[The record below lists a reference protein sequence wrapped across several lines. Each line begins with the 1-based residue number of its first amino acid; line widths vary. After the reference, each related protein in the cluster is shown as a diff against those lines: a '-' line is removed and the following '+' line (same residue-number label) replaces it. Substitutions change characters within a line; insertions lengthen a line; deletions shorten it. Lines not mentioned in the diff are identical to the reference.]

1 MIRLY
6 AIPCVLMSFQQNI
19 TLQHITAEETLP
31 LRSIV
36 LRPGQP
42 IENCRYKEDSLATT
56 FHLGALIDGKIVCNG
71 TFMKD
76 ICPYFTAEE
85 SAYRLRGMA
94 TNPDFRGL
102 QLGSRLLKEAE
113 DILRSRGCK
122 LLWFNARESAL
133 VFYEKSGF
141 VTIGDLFDIALIGP
155 HKVMYKWL

>member
-1 MIRLY
+1 
-6 AIPCVLMSFQQNI
+6 MSFQQNI
-19 TLQHITAEETLP
+19 ILQHVTAEETLP
-31 LRSIV
+31 LRMSV

-76 ICPYFTAEE
+76 ICSHFPAEI

-94 TNPDFRGL
+94 THPDFRGL

-113 DILRSRGCK
+113 DVLRLRGCK
-122 LLWFNARESAL
+122 LLWFNARETAF

-141 VTIGDLFDIALIGP
+141 QMIGDMFDIASIGP